1 MAYRWVWTLALLLAA
16 PAQAQEADPLAWLT
30 GYWCTAGDGGSQTCE
45 QWAPTRGGVKL
56 ATAQT
61 VRGGKSGFVEFL
73 SISVDGQAV
82 ALEVLSPGGGP
93 AGTFRAVRHAPQGV
107 TFENPAH
114 DYPQRIHYWREGD
127 ILHAEIMK
135 LDGSKPSRWDYRLRR
150 P

>member
-16 PAQAQEADPLAWLT
+16 PAQAQETDPLAWLT